1 MKLVLLRHGESKW
14 NLENKFT
21 GWTDV
26 ELTEKGE
33 AEAKNAGE
41 LINNENINIDLV
53 FTSVLKRAINTM
65 NICLSNMDH
74 NNPQIFQD
82 WRLNERHYGSLQ
94 GLNKSETAEK
104 YGDDQVLIWRRSYDI
119 KPPELDQDDDRH
131 PRFDKKYEN
140 LDSKILPSSECL
152 KDTVERFLPYWEETI
167 SPNVKNGKKVMIVAH
182 GNSLR
187 ALVKHLDKIS
197 DDKILDLNIPTGTPL
212 VYELDEDLNPL
223 KNYYLG
229 NQDEINEKIN
239 SVASQGLSL
248 IHI

>member
-119 KPPELDQDDDRH
+119 QPPDGE
-131 PRFDKKYEN
+131 
-140 LDSKILPSSECL
+140 SL
-152 KDTVERFLPYWEETI
+152 KDTYNRCIPYFKKIFNLDENILI
-167 SPNVKNGKKVMIVAH
+167 SAH
-182 GNSLR
+182 GNSIR
-187 ALVKHLDKIS
+187 AIVKYLFNLSEEDILKTEIGWCEPWVFTFDENKIKNF
-197 DDKILDLNIPTGTPL
+197 KILHFDEQSNSNLPIS
-212 VYELDEDLNPL
+212 LDF
-223 KNYYLG
+223 
-229 NQDEINEKIN
+229 
-239 SVASQGLSL
+239 
-248 IHI
+248 